1 MGVCVCWRG
10 GSYEAPVYNL
20 SLLITIFAKG
30 KMDYFYIKIQ
40 FSDIKTTIFFY
51 VKLSNSLYKISHE
64 CCMGNKVDLTSRNN

>member
-40 FSDIKTTIFFY
+40 FSTAGKT
-51 VKLSNSLYKISHE
+51 
-64 CCMGNKVDLTSRNN
+64 KVTSRQRFFFLCQIIEFFI